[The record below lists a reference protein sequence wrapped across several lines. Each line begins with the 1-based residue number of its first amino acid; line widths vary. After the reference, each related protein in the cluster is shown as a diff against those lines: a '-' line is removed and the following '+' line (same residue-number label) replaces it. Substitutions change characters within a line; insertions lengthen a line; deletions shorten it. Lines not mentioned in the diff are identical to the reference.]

1 MAKLFRVTERHLSEK
16 QSQLQLTCRTQADG
30 SPNPHYAQL
39 AELLP
44 KLQQHRERT
53 EAIRQSAYAANYRLN
68 NYAGVCSV
76 TGIKVGEGC
85 GFARKNELG
94 RWVVKSF
101 GVVASELGM
110 DTEDLPE
117 LPAGY

>member
-1 MAKLFRVTERHLSEK
+1 MAKLVRITERHLSDK
-16 QSQLQLTCRTQADG
+16 QAALQLTCRTLADG
-30 SPNPHYAQL
+30 SLNPSYVEL

-44 KLQQHRERT
+44 KLQKHRERT
-53 EAIRQSAYAANYRLN
+53 ESIRKAAYAANYRLN

-110 DTEDLPE
+110 DLDDLPE